1 MRRTIQSNSLDS
13 DALKNALELS
23 KLSFNWKFVACQAA
37 LLMGIL
43 IFQNVAL
50 GAILSLS
57 MYFLWQKRRNRREA
71 VVALFVFACVLA
83 SSREGG
89 LQYWKIWRLFFAFL
103 VVLEAVRVFR
113 TMAKATRQNL
123 LGFALLVVLCT
134 GVPAL
139 LSDHVAEGLEEMVLL
154 TSMWWAM
161 TVLGVPDSSEA
172 SAVRFSTLVH
182 AGVVVVLVSV
192 FGSIVDFD
200 LAHLGGRFRGIFG
213 NPNEFSHWWLTL
225 FVMGMVASKKMASPR
240 TMLLI
245 LATLALF
252 LWSGTRGAM
261 IAAMLSLMGW
271 FLQGRD
277 TSISSRLSKLLL
289 LAVGIF
295 ALAAVSM
302 ESVLNFLPER
312 VVRRESLIEGGG
324 RLLAWEHAVDQI
336 EEQPWLGNGG
346 GAEERFFRE
355 NYSFFAAQNHQGL
368 SHNSWLAFAMNFGV
382 PATVLLF
389 AALLSR
395 LGLLQRRLLLV
406 GLLPLVVSFTLEG
419 WLTAPM
425 SASSPMLFFVGAL
438 IPHLGLS
445 EMERE
450 S

>member
-1 MRRTIQSNSLDS
+1 
-13 DALKNALELS
+13 
-23 KLSFNWKFVACQAA
+23 
-37 LLMGIL
+37 MGIL
-43 IFQNVAL
+43 IFQNVAF
-50 GAILSLS
+50 GGILSLS
-57 MYFLWQKRRNRREA
+57 MYFLWQKRENRREA
-71 VVALFVFACVLA
+71 VVALFIFACVLA

-103 VVLEAVRVFR
+103 VVLEAVRVFS
-113 TMAKATRQNL
+113 TMAQTKRQNS
-123 LGFALLVVLCT
+123 LGFALLVVFCT

-161 TVLGVPDSSEA
+161 SVLAVPDSSESCA
-172 SAVRFSTLVH
+172 SRFSTLVH
-182 AGVVVVLVSV
+182 AGMVVVLVSV

-225 FVMGMVASKKMASPR
+225 FVMGMVASKKMTSPR
-240 TMLLI
+240 TMLLL
-245 LATLALF
+245 LATGTLF

-261 IAAMLSLMGW
+261 LAAILSLMGW

-277 TSISSRLSKLLL
+277 SSNSSRMSKVLLV
-289 LAVGIF
+289 AVGIF
-295 ALAAVSM
+295 ALAAVST
-302 ESVLNFLPER
+302 ESLLDFLPER
-312 VVRRESLIEGGG
+312 VIRRDTLGEGGG

-368 SHNSWLAFAMNFGV
+368 SHNSWLAYAMNFGI

-389 AALLSR
+389 VALLSR
-395 LGLLQRRLLLV
+395 LGLLQRRMLLV

-445 EMERE
+445 GTERE
-450 S
+450 P

>member
-1 MRRTIQSNSLDS
+1 M
-13 DALKNALELS
+13 
-23 KLSFNWKFVACQAA
+23 SFDWKFVACQAS

-43 IFQNVAL
+43 IFQNVAF
-50 GAILSLS
+50 GGILSLS
-57 MYFLWQKRRNRREA
+57 MYFLWQKRENRREA
-71 VVALFVFACVLA
+71 VVALFIFACVLA

-103 VVLEAVRVFR
+103 VVLEAVRVFS
-113 TMAKATRQNL
+113 TMAQTKRQNS
-123 LGFALLVVLCT
+123 LGFALLVVFCT

-161 TVLGVPDSSEA
+161 SVLAVPDSSESCA
-172 SAVRFSTLVH
+172 SRFSTLVH
-182 AGVVVVLVSV
+182 AGMVVVLVSV

-213 NPNEFSHWWLTL
+213 NPNEFSHWWLAL
-225 FVMGMVASKKMASPR
+225 FVMGMVASKKMTSPR
-240 TMLLI
+240 TMLLL
-245 LATLALF
+245 LATGTLF

-261 IAAMLSLMGW
+261 LAAILSLMGW

-277 TSISSRLSKLLL
+277 SSNSSRMSKVLLV
-289 LAVGIF
+289 AVGIF
-295 ALAAVSM
+295 ALAAVST
-302 ESVLNFLPER
+302 ESLLGFLPER
-312 VVRRESLIEGGG
+312 LVRRESLIEGGG

-336 EEQPWLGNGG
+336 EEQPWFGEGG
-346 GAEERFFRE
+346 GAEERFFSE
-355 NYSFFAAQNHQGL
+355 NYSFFAAQNHQGF
-368 SHNSWLAFAMNFGV
+368 SHNSWLAFAMNFGI
-382 PATVLLF
+382 PATLLLILS
-389 AALLSR
+389 LLSR

-406 GLLPLVVSFTLEG
+406 GLLPLVCSFTVEG

-445 EMERE
+445 GLQRE
-450 S
+450 P

>member
-1 MRRTIQSNSLDS
+1 M
-13 DALKNALELS
+13 
-23 KLSFNWKFVACQAA
+23 SFDWKFVACQAS

-43 IFQNVAL
+43 IFQNVAF
-50 GAILSLS
+50 GGILSLS
-57 MYFLWQKRRNRREA
+57 MYFLWQKRENRREA
-71 VVALFVFACVLA
+71 VVALFIFACVLA

-103 VVLEAVRVFR
+103 VVLEAVRVFS
-113 TMAKATRQNL
+113 TMAQTKRQNS
-123 LGFALLVVLCT
+123 LGFALLVVFCT

-161 TVLGVPDSSEA
+161 SVLAVPDSSESCA
-172 SAVRFSTLVH
+172 SRFSTLVH
-182 AGVVVVLVSV
+182 AGMVVVLVSV

-213 NPNEFSHWWLTL
+213 NPNEFSHWWLAL
-225 FVMGMVASKKMASPR
+225 FVMGMVASKKMTSPR
-240 TMLLI
+240 TMLLL
-245 LATLALF
+245 LATGTLF

-261 IAAMLSLMGW
+261 LAAILSLMGW

-277 TSISSRLSKLLL
+277 SSNSSRMSKVLLV
-289 LAVGIF
+289 AVGIF
-295 ALAAVSM
+295 ALAAVST
-302 ESVLNFLPER
+302 ESLLGFLPER
-312 VVRRESLIEGGG
+312 LVRRESLIEGGG

-336 EEQPWLGNGG
+336 EEQPWFGEGG

-368 SHNSWLAFAMNFGV
+368 SHNSWLAFAMNFGI
-382 PATVLLF
+382 PATLLLILS
-389 AALLSR
+389 LLSR

-406 GLLPLVVSFTLEG
+406 GLLPLVCSFTVEG

-445 EMERE
+445 GLQRE
-450 S
+450 P